1 MTRYQYGFLTKCA
14 AHGVD
19 GRKLLKKA
27 QTVTYAASPFL
38 PTPAY
43 ASGLLMPSP
52 VRDVMLP
59 DKNKVIAAGPQTAQ
73 GAAKAEQPT
82 LANPNGGVTMARGQD
97 GKMTVVNPASLPNQ
111 TWNQRLGMSGRGG
124 NMLLGAGIGSTI
136 LLLHE
141 ALRRR
146 RSKDERKH
154 YLMKALLGGL
164 GGVAVGALADK
175 GTRANLARM
184 MTGKK

>member
-27 QTVTYAASPFL
+27 QTITYGQTPIISGPAAGVLGPNILTTPL
-38 PTPAY
+38 PN
-43 ASGLLMPSP
+43 
-52 VRDVMLP
+52 
-59 DKNKVIAAGPQTAQ
+59 KNKIISAGPQTAQ
-73 GAAKAEQPT
+73 GAAKSEQPT
-82 LANPNGGVTMARGQD
+82 FANPNGGVTMARGQD
-97 GKMTVVNPASLPNQ
+97 GKMTVVDPASLPGQ
-111 TWNQRLGMSGRGG
+111 TWNQRLGLSGRGG
-124 NMLLGAGIGSTI
+124 NMLLGAGIGSTL

-184 MTGKK
+184 VTGKK